1 MSSPPDGA
9 SMTWDTSQQPRRAS
23 DSNVVSS
30 KGSTATDDS
39 PASSDESKPGQPAY
53 PATTELEISIVSP
66 DAGDQASLTN
76 AAATSPH
83 APVTSKSNT
92 HVYPMPSDSAHFLGA
107 HQPPMPTGAS
117 IPQQEQQLRYA
128 DQAYRTLRPVYAPQI
143 YYDPSIAAAAAD
155 YAVDPTHAYPGI
167 PSRTSPGAAY
177 QSQPPVPPQFH
188 HAATTP
194 PVPQGAWTGPP
205 ILPQTAFFGS
215 YAGMQPQHAGAT
227 GMTDEMGHSR
237 SIFLP
242 HAAPGP
248 GPAWSPSSVMSSHY
262 QFYTP
267 YTASTERM
275 ENMTP
280 ATEAWSPQGQV
291 RPLPARPTYVS
302 PQAGAWGA
310 GVPAPTPTA
319 TAAAAAAVSASQGRD
334 HLAPLSVPGEEGLMS
349 PGSNQLHQ
357 NERERERKEYHPQPP
372 ARRSE
377 WVMWVGNVPSNAS
390 HEELWRFFNTTTP
403 PSAMIN
409 PSEPW
414 RGPSSIFLI
423 SRSSCAFVNFSSQAD
438 LDRAVPFFH
447 GLSLRPW
454 DPRCP
459 RMVCRVRHK
468 DDDLRA
474 GVGAQR
480 GVGMHRAWVEQHK
493 QLDMKQSPKSQ
504 NLQLPDNPNSQS
516 SSSNHRSSA
525 SFASTNSSFLV
536 HHFPKRYFI
545 LKSLS
550 ITDLEDAVKTRQWK
564 TQRHNQPILDQAFR
578 TSQDV
583 YLIFGANRSGEFFG
597 YAKMTAPSL
606 HIRTAAMR
614 PSFGSISSLAP
625 LSPAHEEQRGARPQ
639 LSTPAPII
647 REEGES
653 PRSPVARS
661 ATDPYYRR
669 KSTAFLH
676 PGQRASSPGPIEE
689 EDELLLPFSHLE
701 VSAQPEDDEG
711 MFRSESPEMFEE
723 ALRRASANTLDPNLL
738 RGRRES
744 SRLSRLGRIEQSS
757 SLQIP
762 VGGGPV
768 IRRESTM
775 APIVRKETADPA
787 KPDEGGADGLAAP
800 FKLEW
805 VKVAPLSFF
814 RTRHLRNPWNGD
826 REVKVSRDGTEVE
839 PNVGQLLINEWEKL
853 DTEANP
859 ASEDAPDAAH
869 EATEVTDSGEK
880 AADSVAT

>member
-30 KGSTATDDS
+30 KGSTATDDG
-39 PASSDESKPGQPAY
+39 PASSDDSKPGQPAH
-53 PATTELEISIVSP
+53 PATIELEINIVSP
-66 DAGDQASLTN
+66 DAGDQPRPTN
-76 AAATSPH
+76 AAATRSH
-83 APVTSKSNT
+83 APATSK
-92 HVYPMPSDSAHFLGA
+92 
-107 HQPPMPTGAS
+107 
-117 IPQQEQQLRYA
+117 YA
-128 DQAYRTLRPVYAPQI
+128 DQAYGTLRPVYAPQI

-177 QSQPPVPPQFH
+177 QTQPPVPPQFH

-194 PVPQGAWTGPP
+194 PVPQSAWTGSPMP
-205 ILPQTAFFGS
+205 PQTAFFGS
-215 YAGMQPQHAGAT
+215 YAGMPPQISTQHAGAT

-237 SIFLP
+237 SIFLS

-280 ATEAWSPQGQV
+280 ATEAWSPHSQA

-319 TAAAAAAVSASQGRD
+319 TAAAAAAAAAVSASQGRD
-334 HLAPLSVPGEEGLMS
+334 HFAPLSVPGEEGLMS
-349 PGSNQLHQ
+349 QGSNQLHQ

-377 WVMWVGNVPSNAS
+377 WVMWVGNVPSNVS

-493 QLDMKQSPKSQ
+493 QLDMKQSPKAQ
-504 NLQLPDNPNSQS
+504 NLELPDHPNSQS
-516 SSSNHRSSA
+516 SSSHHRSSA

-550 ITDLEDAVKTRQWK
+550 ITDLEEAVQTRQWK

-597 YAKMTAPSL
+597 FAKMTAPSL
-606 HIRTAAMR
+606 HIRTAAIR

-653 PRSPVARS
+653 PRSPAPRS

-689 EDELLLPFSHLE
+689 VDELLSPFSHLE

-768 IRRESTM
+768 VRRESTM
-775 APIVRKETADPA
+775 APIVSKETADPV

-853 DTEANP
+853 ETEANP

>member
-1 MSSPPDGA
+1 MSSSPSGA
-9 SMTWDTSQQPRRAS
+9 SMTWDSSQQQRRAS
-23 DSNVVSS
+23 DSKVVSN
-30 KGSTATDDS
+30 KGSTAVDGDLGSGEQGKSGPSAQPT
-39 PASSDESKPGQPAY
+39 AS
-53 PATTELEISIVSP
+53 ELEINIVSP
-66 DAGDQASLTN
+66 DAGDQARPTN
-76 AAATSPH
+76 ACSTRSHAT
-83 APVTSKSNT
+83 AIT
-92 HVYPMPSDSAHFLGA
+92 PS
-107 HQPPMPTGAS
+107 
-117 IPQQEQQLRYA
+117 YA
-128 DQAYRTLRPVYAPQI
+128 DQAYGTLRPVYAPQI
-143 YYDPSIAAAAAD
+143 YYDPSIAAAD

-167 PSRTSPGAAY
+167 PSRTSPGAGY
-177 QSQPPVPPQFH
+177 PSQPPVPPQFH

-194 PVPQGAWTGPP
+194 PVPQGVWTGSPMP
-205 ILPQTAFFGS
+205 PQTAFFGS
-215 YAGMQPQHAGAT
+215 YAGMAPQIGTQHAGAA
-227 GMTDEMGHSR
+227 GMTDEMGRTR

-248 GPAWSPSSVMSSHY
+248 ASAWSPSSVMSSHY

-267 YTASTERM
+267 YAASTERM

-280 ATEAWSPQGQV
+280 VTEAWSPQTQA
-291 RPLPARPTYVS
+291 RPSPARPPYVS
-302 PQAGAWGA
+302 SQTGAWVA
-310 GVPAPTPTA
+310 AVPAPAPTA
-319 TAAAAAAVSASQGRD
+319 TAAAAAAAVSASQGRE
-334 HLAPLSVPGEEGLMS
+334 HLAPLSVPGEQGLKS
-349 PGSNQLHQ
+349 PKSTQPHQ

-377 WVMWVGNVPSNAS
+377 WVMWVGNVPSNVS

-403 PSAMIN
+403 PSAMSN

-438 LDRAVPFFH
+438 LARAVPFFH

-480 GVGMHRAWVEQHK
+480 GVGMHRAWVEQQK
-493 QLDMKQSPKSQ
+493 QANNKLSPKAQ
-504 NLQLPDNPNSQS
+504 NLELPDHSHSQS
-516 SSSNHRSSA
+516 SSSNHQSSA
-525 SFASTNSSFLV
+525 SLASTNSSFLV
-536 HHFPKRYFI
+536 HHFPKRFFI
-545 LKSLS
+545 LKSLT
-550 ITDLEDAVKTRQWK
+550 ITDLEEAVKTRQWK

-578 TSQDV
+578 TSPDV

-606 HIRTAAMR
+606 RIRTAVVR

-625 LSPAHEEQRGARPQ
+625 LSHGHEEQRGVRPQ
-639 LSTPAPII
+639 QSTPTPVI
-647 REEGES
+647 REEGGRT
-653 PRSPVARS
+653 RSPVPRS

-676 PGQRASSPGPIEE
+676 PGQRAASPGPIEE
-689 EDELLLPFSHLE
+689 EDELLSPFTRLE
-701 VSAQPEDDEG
+701 VSDPPEDDAEG

-723 ALRRASANTLDPNLL
+723 ALRRASVNTLDPNLL

-744 SRLSRLGRIEQSS
+744 SRLSRLGRVGQSS

-768 IRRESTM
+768 IRRESVL
-775 APIVRKETADPA
+775 AQVVRQETTDPV
-787 KPDEGGADGLAAP
+787 KPDEGGTDGLAPP
-800 FKLEW
+800 FQLEW

-839 PNVGQLLINEWEKL
+839 PNVGQLLINEWDKL
-853 DTEANP
+853 ETEGNP
-859 ASEDAPDAAH
+859 AREDVPDATH
-869 EATEVTDSGEK
+869 EATEVTEGGEK
-880 AADSVAT
+880 AANSPAT